1 VLNRAKPVADRLQ
14 NAVAR
19 NRPFDVVVLDHSLP
33 DATTDEL
40 LRLVRLDPATAGT
53 YVVLLSAL
61 DFDPSYEGTRV
72 IAPDVCIAKPVRQ
85 QLMRN
90 ALAASREPRQA
101 LPALPVPDPGKPS
114 VEVTPRATLG
124 LHVLVVDDNIINREV
139 AVAMLE
145 DLGCTVV
152 LADEGRGA
160 VAHAE
165 HERFDLIL
173 MDCQMPGMNGY
184 DATEAIRADE
194 SRRSLRRTPI
204 VALTANV
211 MARDRERA
219 VKSGMDG
226 FLAKPFKAA
235 QLLEVLQP
243 IATARGWSPKA
254 ADEHDS
260 PLAPAAEVPVAQA
273 PPSAAPQSPPVPAHE
288 SAEAEPPAPATE
300 TITLIPPSALAE
312 AVAEQP
318 LDAAATQALLESTGT
333 HPGPI
338 SRLPVLDLEQ
348 VQSIRDLGKPQLFE
362 RMCDMLFAS
371 SKEAFGRLD
380 AAIAAGDLEEVAAAA
395 HALKSPVSNLGGRRL
410 ADLLERC
417 EVAAREGADLA
428 SVRRSAAGLKA
439 HYAALV
445 AALQGET
452 RRGTGTG

>member
-1 VLNRAKPVADRLQ
+1 
-14 NAVAR
+14 
-19 NRPFDVVVLDHSLP
+19 
-33 DATTDEL
+33 
-40 LRLVRLDPATAGT
+40 
-53 YVVLLSAL
+53 
-61 DFDPSYEGTRV
+61 
-72 IAPDVCIAKPVRQ
+72 
-85 QLMRN
+85 
-90 ALAASREPRQA
+90 
-101 LPALPVPDPGKPS
+101 VPEPGKPDAD
-114 VEVTPRATLG
+114 VMPRTTLG

-145 DLGCTVV
+145 EFGCTVV

-194 SRRSLRRTPI
+194 AKRGLRRTPI

-219 VKSGMDG
+219 LKSGMDS

-235 QLLEVLQP
+235 QLFDVLQP
-243 IATARGWSPKA
+243 IADAHGRADTASTTRASTSASA
-254 ADEHDS
+254 AAA
-260 PLAPAAEVPVAQA
+260 PRTPVTLAPV
-273 PPSAAPQSPPVPAHE
+273 AAPVEP
-288 SAEAEPPAPATE
+288 EAAVTE

-312 AVAEQP
+312 AAAEEP
-318 LDAAATQALLESTGT
+318 LDAAATQAVLESTGT
-333 HPGPI
+333 HLAPL

-348 VQSIRDLGKPQLFE
+348 VQSIRGLGKPQLFE
-362 RMCDMLFAS
+362 RMCDMLYAM
-371 SKEAFGRLD
+371 SKDAFGRLD
-380 AAIAAGDLEEVAAAA
+380 AAIADGNLEEVAAAA
-395 HALKSPVSNLGGRRL
+395 HALKSPVNNLGGRRL
-410 ADLLERC
+410 ADLLDRC
-417 EVAAREGADLA
+417 EVAARDGADITT
-428 SVRRSAAGLKA
+428 VRRSAAGLKA

>member
-1 VLNRAKPVADRLQ
+1 
-14 NAVAR
+14 
-19 NRPFDVVVLDHSLP
+19 
-33 DATTDEL
+33 
-40 LRLVRLDPATAGT
+40 
-53 YVVLLSAL
+53 
-61 DFDPSYEGTRV
+61 
-72 IAPDVCIAKPVRQ
+72 VRQ
-85 QLMRN
+85 ALMRG

-101 LPALPVPDPGKPS
+101 LPALPVPEAGRPAADI
-114 VEVTPRATLG
+114 TPRATLG

-145 DLGCTVV
+145 EFGCTVV
-152 LADEGRGA
+152 LADEGRAA

-194 SRRSLRRTPI
+194 ARRGLRRTPI

-219 VKSGMDG
+219 MESGMDS

-235 QLLEVLQP
+235 QLSDVLQP
-243 IATARGWSPKA
+243 IADAGG
-254 ADEHDS
+254 
-260 PLAPAAEVPVAQA
+260 
-273 PPSAAPQSPPVPAHE
+273 SAASVTAARPA
-288 SAEAEPPAPATE
+288 SSVRKAVEPPATPRAPAPAPVAPEPAVTE
-300 TITLIPPSALAE
+300 TITLIPHSALAE
-312 AVAEQP
+312 AAQPP
-318 LDAAATQALLESTGT
+318 LDGAATQALLESTGT
-333 HPGPI
+333 QSPV

-362 RMCDMLFAS
+362 RMCDMLYAM
-371 SKEAFGRLD
+371 SKDAFGRLD
-380 AAIAAGDLEEVAAAA
+380 AAIAEGNLEEVAAAA
-395 HALKSPVSNLGGRRL
+395 HALKSPVNNLGGRRL

-417 EVAAREGADLA
+417 EVAAREGADMA
-428 SVRRSAAGLKA
+428 AVRRSAAGLKA